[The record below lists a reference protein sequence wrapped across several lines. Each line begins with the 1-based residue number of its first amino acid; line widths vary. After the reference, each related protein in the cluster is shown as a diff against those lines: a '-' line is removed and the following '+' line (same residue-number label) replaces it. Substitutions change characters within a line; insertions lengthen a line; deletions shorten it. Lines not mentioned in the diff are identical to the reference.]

1 MNFRSF
7 RGATA
12 LLIVVTGGF
21 FAMQAASAYF
31 KVTGNGSGQ
40 ATAGTASAVTIE
52 AASGTVNSLLV
63 PGASADLLVQVTNP
77 NSFPVQITGISQN
90 GSVAASTG
98 TGSCTTTGVSVPTRI
113 GLSVAVA
120 AGGHVAVHV
129 PNGVSMSTTS
139 DNGCQGRSFTVPVT
153 ITVQK

>member
-1 MNFRSF
+1 MNLRPL
-7 RGATA
+7 RNTTA

-21 FAMQAASAYF
+21 FGIHAASAYL
-31 KVTGNGSGQ
+31 KAAGSGSGQ
-40 ATAGTASAVTIE
+40 ATAGTTSSVTIE
-52 AASGTVNSLLV
+52 AASGTVNSLLA

-77 NSFPVQITGISQN
+77 NSFAVEITTISQN
-90 GSVAASTG
+90 GSVTASTG
-98 TGSCTTTGVSVPTRI
+98 SGTCATTGVSVSTQT

-120 AGGHVAVHV
+120 SGSHVVVHI
-129 PNGVSMSTTS
+129 PNGASMSTTS